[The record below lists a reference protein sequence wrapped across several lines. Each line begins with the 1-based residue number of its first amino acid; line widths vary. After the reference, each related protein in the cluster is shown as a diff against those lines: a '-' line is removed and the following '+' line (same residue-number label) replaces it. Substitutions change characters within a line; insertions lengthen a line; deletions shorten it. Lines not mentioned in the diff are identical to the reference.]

1 MKTKL
6 LILSGLILV
15 SFYSCKKDSKDNSE
29 IETTFQ
35 LSENEAV
42 GDYVTD
48 DANNVFFEVST
59 NEGLMG
65 RSTQPIQTLNILTCA
80 AVTVTPQNSFP
91 KTMVIDFGT
100 GCTSNGITRSGKIN
114 IVLSDSVR
122 KSGSTA
128 VFTFVNYIVQ
138 GYKIEGTITW
148 TNTSTQSSI
157 GWQRKIENGKIT
169 GPNAYYWLHVGTKNV
184 TQTAGMATPF
194 NLLDDVF
201 SVTGTHTVTNAAGNS
216 RSATVLEALE
226 VKTICGNVTKG
237 TVKLEGPNHFA
248 ILNYGDGSCDRVATI
263 SIDGQ
268 ATHTILLP

>member
-1 MKTKL
+1 MKTNL
-6 LILSGLILV
+6 LILSSVIAL
-15 SFYSCKKDSKDNSE
+15 SFFSCKKDSKDNSE

-42 GDYVTD
+42 GDYLTD

-65 RSTQPIQTLNILTCA
+65 GRTTQATQTLSICA
-80 AVTVTPQNSFP
+80 GVTVTQGGFP
-91 KTMVIDFGT
+91 KTITIDFGT

-128 VFTFVNYIVQ
+128 VTTFDNYIVQ
-138 GYKIEGTITW
+138 GYKVEGTLTW

-169 GPNAYYWLHVGTKNV
+169 APNAYYWLHVGTKNV
-184 TQTAGMATPF
+184 NQTAGMTTPF

-201 SVTGTHTVTNAAGNS
+201 SVTGTHTVTNPSGKS
-216 RSATVLEALE
+216 RSATILNALE
-226 VKTICGNVTKG
+226 VKTTCGNVTQG
-237 TVKLEGPNHFA
+237 TVKFEGPNHYA

>member
-6 LILSGLILV
+6 LILSSVIAL
-15 SFYSCKKDSKDNSE
+15 SFFSCKKDSKDNSE

-42 GDYVTD
+42 GDYLTD

-65 RSTQPIQTLNILTCA
+65 GRTTQSTQTLSICA
-80 AVTVTPQNSFP
+80 GVTVTQGGFP
-91 KTMVIDFGT
+91 KTITIDFGT

-128 VFTFVNYIVQ
+128 VTTFDNYIVQ
-138 GYKIEGTITW
+138 GYKVEGTLTW

-169 GPNAYYWLHVGTKNV
+169 APNAYYWLHVGTKNV
-184 TQTAGMATPF
+184 NQTAGMTTPF

-201 SVTGTHTVTNAAGNS
+201 SVTGTHTVTNPEGKS
-216 RSATVLEALE
+216 RSATILTALE
-226 VKTICGNVTKG
+226 VKTTCGNVTQG
-237 TVKLEGPNHFA
+237 TVKFEGPNHFA
-248 ILNYGDGSCDRVATI
+248 ILNYGNGTCDRVATI

>member
-6 LILSGLILV
+6 LILSSLFLV
-15 SFYSCKKDSKDNSE
+15 SFYSCKKDQKDSE
-29 IETTFQ
+29 VETTFQ

-42 GDYVTD
+42 GDYLTD
-48 DANNVFFEVST
+48 DVNNVFFEVST
-59 NEGLMG
+59 NAGLMG
-65 RSTQPIQTLNILTCA
+65 RTNQQIQTLNNLTCA
-80 AVTVTPQNSFP
+80 AVNITPAGSFP
-91 KTMVIDFGT
+91 KTIVIDFGT
-100 GCTSNGITRSGKIN
+100 GCTANGITRSGKIN
-114 IVLSDSVR
+114 IVLSDTVR

-128 VFTFVNYIVQ
+128 VMTFDNYIAQ
-138 GYKIEGTITW
+138 GFKVEGTMTW

-184 TQTAGMATPF
+184 TQTAGFATPL

-201 SVTGTHTVTNAAGNS
+201 SVTGTHTVTNALGKS
-216 RSATVLEALE
+216 RTATILEALE

-237 TVKLEGPNHFA
+237 TVKFEGPNHFA

-263 SIDGQ
+263 SIDGH